1 MNLTVQIPDGI
12 ATRLTAEGGDLSQR
26 ALEALAAEEY
36 KRARITRPELQRIL
50 GTDTSFQLD
59 AFLKA
64 HDAWDLHTPE
74 DEEREARRLEI
85 FNQDFSMFGSRA
97 DAALLD
103 EVVSTAYEERH
114 RPTKPVPAL

>member
-12 ATRLTAEGGDLSQR
+12 ATRLTAEGGDLSRR

-64 HDAWDLHTPE
+64 H
-74 DEEREARRLEI
+74 ERLGFTYARRRGT
-85 FNQDFSMFGSRA
+85 GSQA
-97 DAALLD
+97 
-103 EVVSTAYEERH
+103 
-114 RPTKPVPAL
+114 P